1 VFNRGVKAVHD
12 SIMAESQ
19 TQESET
25 TGASDRRVCVC
36 VCVCVR
42 ERCVRRALGAADFV

>member
-36 VCVCVR
+36 VCVCER
-42 ERCVRRALGAADFV
+42 EICCLEAILM

>member
-36 VCVCVR
+36 VCVWER
-42 ERCVRRALGAADFV
+42 ERERERSAVWRPS